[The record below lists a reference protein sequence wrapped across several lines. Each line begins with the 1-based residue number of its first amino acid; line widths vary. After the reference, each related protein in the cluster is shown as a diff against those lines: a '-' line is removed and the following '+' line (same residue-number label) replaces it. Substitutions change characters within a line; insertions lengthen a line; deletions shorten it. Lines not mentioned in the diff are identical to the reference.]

1 MAPLH
6 GNPPPEVRQNPP
18 AGPRED
24 CRRCHACGHRI
35 GAGGFGLP
43 PLLFC
48 CVGLQGI
55 FPARLNRLLLP
66 NPKRSGLCQGGLS
79 ATDRFCNVTSL
90 LHFFSRALGTVPGFG
105 GEMYKFFSTIARTYV
120 LIRLK
125 KYKKLQKPV
134 LLWVFP
140 FFAYNGPLLPDFG
153 IFRRFPLPFDL
164 LSAVRGRGWRAGFLP
179 VPGFEI
185 HQPNVKIR
193 AEGKSI

>member
-43 PLLFC
+43 PLLFAMSGC
-48 CVGLQGI
+48 EESSRHGL
-55 FPARLNRLLLP
+55 NSLLLP
-66 NPKRSGLCQGGLS
+66 NPKRSGLCRGGLS

-90 LHFFSRALGTVPGFG
+90 LHFFSQALGTVPGFG
-105 GEMYKFFSTIARTYV
+105 GEMYKFFSPIVRTYV

-125 KYKKLQKPV
+125 KYKKLQRPV
-134 LLWVFP
+134 LLWVSP

-153 IFRRFPLPFDL
+153 VFRRSLPPF
-164 LSAVRGRGWRAGFLP
+164 
-179 VPGFEI
+179 
-185 HQPNVKIR
+185 
-193 AEGKSI
+193 

>member
-35 GAGGFGLP
+35 GAGGFDLP

-48 CVGLQGI
+48 RVGLRRI
-55 FPARLNRLLLP
+55 FPARLNRLLLL
-66 NPKRSGLCQGGLS
+66 NQKRSGLCRGGLS
-79 ATDRFCNVTSL
+79 VADRFCNVTSL
-90 LHFFSRALGTVPGFG
+90 LHFSFQALGAVPGFG
-105 GEMYKFFSTIARTYV
+105 GEMYKFFSTISRTYV

-134 LLWVFP
+134 LLWVSP

-153 IFRRFPLPFDL
+153 VFRRSPPPF
-164 LSAVRGRGWRAGFLP
+164 
-179 VPGFEI
+179 
-185 HQPNVKIR
+185 
-193 AEGKSI
+193 

>member
-6 GNPPPEVRQNPP
+6 GNPPPEARQNPP

-43 PLLFC
+43 PPLFC
-48 CVGLQGI
+48 CVGQRRI
-55 FPARLNRLLLP
+55 FPARPEPSPFAKPKTVRPLP
-66 NPKRSGLCQGGLS
+66 RGLS

-90 LHFFSRALGTVPGFG
+90 LHFFSKALGAVPGFG
-105 GEMYKFFSTIARTYV
+105 GEMYKFFSAIVGTYV

-134 LLWVFP
+134 LLWVSP

-153 IFRRFPLPFDL
+153 VFRRSPPPF
-164 LSAVRGRGWRAGFLP
+164 
-179 VPGFEI
+179 
-185 HQPNVKIR
+185 
-193 AEGKSI
+193 

>member
-48 CVGLQGI
+48 CVGLRRI

-66 NPKRSGLCQGGLS
+66 NQKRSGLCRGGLS

-90 LHFFSRALGTVPGFG
+90 LHFFSQALGALPGFG
-105 GEMYKFFSTIARTYV
+105 GEMYKFFSAISRTCV
-120 LIRLK
+120 PIWLK

-134 LLWVFP
+134 SLWVSP

-153 IFRRFPLPFDL
+153 VFRRSSPSL
-164 LSAVRGRGWRAGFLP
+164 LTS
-179 VPGFEI
+179 
-185 HQPNVKIR
+185 
-193 AEGKSI
+193 

>member
-6 GNPPPEVRQNPP
+6 GNPPPEVQQSPP

-48 CVGLQGI
+48 YVGLRGT
-55 FPARLNRLLLP
+55 FPARTEPSPFAKPKTVRPLSGRLV
-66 NPKRSGLCQGGLS
+66 Q
-79 ATDRFCNVTSL
+79 TDRFCNVTSL
-90 LHFFSRALGTVPGFG
+90 LHFFSQALGAVPGFG
-105 GEMYKFFSTIARTYV
+105 REMYKFFSAITRTCV
-120 LIRLK
+120 LIQLK
-125 KYKKLQKPV
+125 KYKMLQKPV

-153 IFRRFPLPFDL
+153 VSGVLSLPFDL
-164 LSAVRGRGWRAGFLP
+164 LNTVRGWGWRAGFLP
-179 VPGFEI
+179 VPGFESN
-185 HQPNVKIR
+185 QPNVKIR
-193 AEGKSI
+193 AEGKST